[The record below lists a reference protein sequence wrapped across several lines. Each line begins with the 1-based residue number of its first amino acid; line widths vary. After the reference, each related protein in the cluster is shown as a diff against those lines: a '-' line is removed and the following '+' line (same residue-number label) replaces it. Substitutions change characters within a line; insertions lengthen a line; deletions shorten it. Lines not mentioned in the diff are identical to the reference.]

1 MAEQVVE
8 LAPSEAKMVSFEA
21 IPHEVKTYQ
30 VSVDGLTG
38 TFSVTYYQATFE
50 GFTATVDQLDEIEK
64 YLTPEQYEAWI
75 DAACQEAVDEAAA
88 INGYVA
94 WSSDRGYYAITE
106 DELYAN
112 PDYWT
117 EQVTTPE
124 EAVPEHPT
132 YIVPEGF
139 TATVDQLD
147 EIKDTVTQEEYDS
160 AIDQAYEEAASEAE
174 ETGGYVAWSADEGY
188 HTITEEEAS
197 DPIYGDYW

>member
-1 MAEQVVE
+1 MAEQTVE
-8 LAPSEAKMVSFEA
+8 LAPGESKEVSFEA
-21 IPHEVKTYQ
+21 VPQQAKTYL
-30 VSVDGLTG
+30 VSVNGLSGSFTAI
-38 TFSVTYYQATFE
+38 YYQTPFE

-64 YLTPEQYEAWI
+64 YLTPEQYEEWI
-75 DAACQEAVDEAAA
+75 DAAYQEAATEATT

-106 DELYAN
+106 EELYAD

-117 EQVTTPE
+117 DEQFITPE
-124 EAVPEHPT
+124 EVPEHPT
-132 YIVPEGF
+132 YVVPEGF

-188 HTITEEEAS
+188 HTITEEELYS
-197 DPIYGDYW
+197 DPDYWW